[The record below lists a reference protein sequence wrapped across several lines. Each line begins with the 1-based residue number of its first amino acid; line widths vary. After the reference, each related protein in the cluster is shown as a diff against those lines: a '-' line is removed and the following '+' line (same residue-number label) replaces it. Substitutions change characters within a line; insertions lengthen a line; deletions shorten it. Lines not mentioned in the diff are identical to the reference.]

1 MINDMKSSKIKG
13 MESTKALNEKQ
24 SRITTANWKIDNLNP
39 FSPFED
45 DDKMNM
51 LDLDLQDQIKKLKN
65 L

>member
-1 MINDMKSSKIKG
+1 MKSSKIKG

-24 SRITTANWKIDNLNP
+24 SRITTANWKIDSLNP